1 MKYIL
6 DAVVIGAVLI
16 CVLLGRQRGAVR
28 TLIMIAGYAAAFAA
42 AVFVSNTASDYVYE
56 KTVRPAVISAVES
69 KSEDLAEEYLSPE
82 KLGGILEQQGINL
95 TDEQLADVLE
105 KGENYAQLITDNEFR
120 SALRKLFTE
129 YCRAL
134 TETFSGVV
142 PDEILEEAEKYI
154 SETENEAA
162 NLNAAEI
169 TEEKKESLA
178 EIIERE
184 IIRPVMIKT
193 VRTALFIVTFA
204 AVLLIVSIIARAA
217 GLIRKIP
224 GVRSADSFA
233 GGILGLLQGLLFTMI
248 LSVAA
253 NVFISLTSNANGYL
267 NTEAIDGTFVFKRLY
282 SGTFFLLSLIMK

>member
-6 DAVVIGAVLI
+6 DAIVIGAVII
-16 CVLLGRQRGAVR
+16 CVLVGKYRGAVK
-28 TLIMIAGYAAAFAA
+28 TLILIAGYAAAFAA
-42 AVFVSNTASDYVYE
+42 AVFVSRTASDYVYE
-56 KTVRPAVISAVES
+56 KAVRPAVISAVET
-69 KSEDLAEEYLSPE
+69 KSEELAEEYLSPE
-82 KLGGILEQQGINL
+82 KLGVILEQQGISL
-95 TDEQLADVLE
+95 TDEQLEDVLE
-105 KGENYAQLITDNEFR
+105 KGENYAQLLTDSEFR
-120 SALRKLFTE
+120 GALRKLFTE

-142 PDEILEEAEKYI
+142 PEEILEEAEKYI
-154 SETENEAA
+154 SETEAENPDP
-162 NLNAAEI
+162 AEI
-169 TEEKKESLA
+169 TKEKKESLA
-178 EIIERE
+178 EIIEGE

-233 GGILGLLQGLLFTMI
+233 GGILGLLQGLLFTAV

-253 NVFISLTSNANGYL
+253 NVFISLTSNANEYL
-267 NTEAIDGTFVFKRLY
+267 NMETISGTFVFKRLY
-282 SGTFFLLSLIMK
+282 SGTFFLLSLILK

>member
-6 DAVVIGAVLI
+6 DAAVIGAVLI
-16 CVLLGRQRGAVR
+16 YVLLGRQRGAVR

-42 AVFVSNTASDYVYE
+42 AVFVSRTASDYVYE
-56 KTVRPAVISAVES
+56 KAVRPAVISAVETKS
-69 KSEDLAEEYLSPE
+69 KELAEEYLSPE
-82 KLGGILEQQGINL
+82 KLGGILEQQGISL

-105 KGENYAQLITDNEFR
+105 KGENYAQLLTDSEFR
-120 SALRKLFTE
+120 GALRKMFTE

-154 SETENEAA
+154 AETENEEE
-162 NLNAAEI
+162 NLNAAEKA
-169 TEEKKESLA
+169 EEKKESMA
-178 EIIERE
+178 EIIEKE

-193 VRTALFIVTFA
+193 VRTALFIMTFA

-233 GGILGLLQGLLFTMI
+233 GGILGLFQGLLFTMI

-267 NTEAIDGTFVFKRLY
+267 NTEAIAGTFVFKRLY
-282 SGTFFLLSLIMK
+282 GGTFFLLSLILK

>member
-6 DAVVIGAVLI
+6 DAIVIGAVII
-16 CVLLGRQRGAVR
+16 CVLVGKYRGAVR
-28 TLIMIAGYAAAFAA
+28 TLILIAGYAAAFAA
-42 AVFVSNTASDYVYE
+42 AVFVSRTASDYVYE
-56 KTVRPAVISAVES
+56 KAVRPAVISAVET
-69 KSEDLAEEYLSPE
+69 KSEELAEEYLSPE
-82 KLGGILEQQGINL
+82 KLGGILEQQGISL

-105 KGENYAQLITDNEFR
+105 KGENYAQLLTDSEFR
-120 SALRKLFTE
+120 GALRKLFTE

-142 PDEILEEAEKYI
+142 PEEILEEAEKYI
-154 SETENEAA
+154 SETEAENPDP
-162 NLNAAEI
+162 AEI
-169 TEEKKESLA
+169 TKEKKESLA
-178 EIIERE
+178 EIIESE

-193 VRTALFIVTFA
+193 VRTALFIAAFA

-233 GGILGLLQGLLFTMI
+233 GGLLGLLQGLLLTAV

-253 NVFISLTSNANGYL
+253 NVFINLTSNANEYL
-267 NTEAIDGTFVFKRLY
+267 NMETISGTFVFKRLY
-282 SGTFFLLSLIMK
+282 SGTFFLLSLILK

>member
-6 DAVVIGAVLI
+6 DAIVIGAVII
-16 CVLLGRQRGAVR
+16 CVLVGKYRGAVR
-28 TLIMIAGYAAAFAA
+28 TLILIAGYAAAFAA
-42 AVFVSNTASDYVYE
+42 AVFVSRTASDYVYE
-56 KTVRPAVISAVES
+56 KAVRPAVISAVET
-69 KSEDLAEEYLSPE
+69 KSEELAEEYLSPE
-82 KLGGILEQQGINL
+82 KLGGILEQQGISL

-105 KGENYAQLITDNEFR
+105 KGENYAQLLTDNEFR
-120 SALRKLFTE
+120 GALKKLFTE

-142 PDEILEEAEKYI
+142 PEEILEEAEKYI
-154 SETENEAA
+154 SETEAENPDP
-162 NLNAAEI
+162 AEI
-169 TEEKKESLA
+169 TKEKKESLA
-178 EIIERE
+178 EIIEGE

-233 GGILGLLQGLLFTMI
+233 GGILGLLQGLLFTAV

-253 NVFISLTSNANGYL
+253 NVFISLTSNANEYL
-267 NTEAIDGTFVFKRLY
+267 NMETISGTFVFKRLY
-282 SGTFFLLSLIMK
+282 SGTFFLLSLILK

>member
-6 DAVVIGAVLI
+6 DAIVIGAVII
-16 CVLLGRQRGAVR
+16 CVLVGKYRGAVR
-28 TLIMIAGYAAAFAA
+28 TLILIAGYAAAFAA
-42 AVFVSNTASDYVYE
+42 AVFVSRIASDYVYE
-56 KTVRPAVISAVES
+56 KAVRPAVISAVET
-69 KSEDLAEEYLSPE
+69 KSEELAEEYLSPE
-82 KLGGILEQQGINL
+82 KLGVILEQQGISL
-95 TDEQLADVLE
+95 TDEQLEDVLE
-105 KGENYAQLITDNEFR
+105 KGENYAQLLTDSEFR

-142 PDEILEEAEKYI
+142 PEEILEEAEKYI
-154 SETENEAA
+154 SETEAENPDP
-162 NLNAAEI
+162 AEI
-169 TEEKKESLA
+169 TKEKKESLA
-178 EIIERE
+178 EIIEGE
-184 IIRPVMIKT
+184 IIRPVMMKT

-233 GGILGLLQGLLFTMI
+233 GGILGLLQGLLFTAV

-253 NVFISLTSNANGYL
+253 NVFISLTSNANEYL
-267 NTEAIDGTFVFKRLY
+267 NMETISGTFVFKRLY
-282 SGTFFLLSLIMK
+282 SGTFFLLSLILK

>member
-6 DAVVIGAVLI
+6 DAIVIGAVTI
-16 CVLLGRQRGAVR
+16 CVFSGRQRGAVR
-28 TLIMIAGYAAAFAA
+28 TLILIAGYAAAFAA
-42 AVFVSNTASDYVYE
+42 AVFVSRTASDYVYE
-56 KTVRPAVISAVES
+56 KAVRPAVISAVET
-69 KSEDLAEEYLSPE
+69 KSEELAEEYLSPE
-82 KLGGILEQQGINL
+82 KLGGILEQQGISL

-105 KGENYAQLITDNEFR
+105 KGENYAQLLTDSEFR
-120 SALRKLFTE
+120 GALRKLFTE

-142 PDEILEEAEKYI
+142 PEEILEEAEKYI
-154 SETENEAA
+154 SETEAENPDP
-162 NLNAAEI
+162 AEI
-169 TEEKKESLA
+169 TKEKKESLA
-178 EIIERE
+178 EIIESE

-193 VRTALFIVTFA
+193 VRTALFIAAFA

-233 GGILGLLQGLLFTMI
+233 GGLLGLLQGLLLTAV

-253 NVFISLTSNANGYL
+253 NVFINLTSNANEYL
-267 NTEAIDGTFVFKRLY
+267 NMETISGTFVFKRLY
-282 SGTFFLLSLIMK
+282 SGTFFLLSLILK

>member
-6 DAVVIGAVLI
+6 DAIVIGAVII
-16 CVLLGRQRGAVR
+16 CVLVGKYRGAVR
-28 TLIMIAGYAAAFAA
+28 TLILIAGYAAAFAA
-42 AVFVSNTASDYVYE
+42 AVFVSRTASDYVYE
-56 KTVRPAVISAVES
+56 KAVRPAVISAVET
-69 KSEDLAEEYLSPE
+69 KSEELAEEYLSPE
-82 KLGGILEQQGINL
+82 KLGGILEQQGISL

-105 KGENYAQLITDNEFR
+105 KGENYAQLLTDSEFR
-120 SALRKLFTE
+120 GALRKLFTE

-142 PDEILEEAEKYI
+142 PEEILEEAEKYI
-154 SETENEAA
+154 SETEAENPDP
-162 NLNAAEI
+162 AEI
-169 TEEKKESLA
+169 TKEKKESLA
-178 EIIERE
+178 EIIEGE

-233 GGILGLLQGLLFTMI
+233 GGILGLLQGLLFTAV

-253 NVFISLTSNANGYL
+253 NVFISLTSNANEYL
-267 NTEAIDGTFVFKRLY
+267 NMETISGTFVFKRLY
-282 SGTFFLLSLIMK
+282 SGTFFLLSLILK

>member
-6 DAVVIGAVLI
+6 DAIVIGAVII
-16 CVLLGRQRGAVR
+16 CVLVGKYRGAVR
-28 TLIMIAGYAAAFAA
+28 TLILIAGYAAAFAA
-42 AVFVSNTASDYVYE
+42 AVFVSRTASDYVYE
-56 KTVRPAVISAVES
+56 KAVRPAVISAVET
-69 KSEDLAEEYLSPE
+69 KSEELAEEYLSPE
-82 KLGGILEQQGINL
+82 KLGVILEQQGISL
-95 TDEQLADVLE
+95 TDEQLEDVLE
-105 KGENYAQLITDNEFR
+105 KGENYAQLLTDSEFR
-120 SALRKLFTE
+120 GVLRKLFTE

-142 PDEILEEAEKYI
+142 PEEILEEAEKYI
-154 SETENEAA
+154 SETEAENM
-162 NLNAAEI
+162 NPAEI
-169 TEEKKESLA
+169 TEKKESMA
-178 EIIERE
+178 EIIEGE

-233 GGILGLLQGLLFTMI
+233 GGILGLLQGLLFTAV

-253 NVFISLTSNANGYL
+253 NVFISLTSNANEYL
-267 NTEAIDGTFVFKRLY
+267 NMETISGTFVFKRLY
-282 SGTFFLLSLIMK
+282 SGTFFLLSLILK